1 MNSSVKSLVPIVTAG
16 LPLPGWSEL
25 AVLEPPPPPPPPPL
39 SSSEPQPAVTATS
52 AVTSNSASRR
62 MRGVFI
68 GRSLLRGGSRS
79 DGRRRRDVGG
89 RHDGLELLRQRQAA
103 WGHGPLHEP
112 EQPVDRERE
121 RDDHERRRDDPDEVV
136 GRLLDNN
143 LAETPANRQPC
154 QRGCR
159 DELKPRPAQAGEDQR
174 PGQ

>member
-62 MRGVFI
+62 MREVFI

-79 DGRRRRDVGG
+79 DGRRGRGVGG
-89 RHDGLELLRQRQAA
+89 RGDGLELLRKRQAA

-136 GRLLDNN
+136 GRLVDDDV
-143 LAETPANRQPC
+143 AEAAATRQRC
-154 QRGCR
+154 QRGRR
-159 DELKPRPAQAGEDQR
+159 DDVHPRRAQA
-174 PGQ
+174 